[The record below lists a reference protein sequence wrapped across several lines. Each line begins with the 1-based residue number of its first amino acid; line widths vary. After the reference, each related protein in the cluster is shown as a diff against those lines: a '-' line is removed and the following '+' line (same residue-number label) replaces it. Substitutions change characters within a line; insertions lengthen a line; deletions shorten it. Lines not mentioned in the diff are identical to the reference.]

1 MDIFSN
7 AGKLLILS
15 GIIIIFI
22 GFLLAMSNHIPLLG
36 KLPGDII
43 IEKKN
48 FKFYFPLTSSIILS
62 IILSFIFS
70 LLGRR

>member
-7 AGKLLILS
+7 AGKLLILT
-15 GIIIIFI
+15 GAVIILI
-22 GFLLAMSNHIPLLG
+22 GFFLTISDKFPLIG

-43 IEKKN
+43 IERRN

-62 IILSFIFS
+62 VVLSIILS
-70 LLGRR
+70 LLWRR

>member
-7 AGKLLILS
+7 AGKLLILT
-15 GIIIIFI
+15 GTIIILI
-22 GFLLAMSNHIPLLG
+22 GFFLTIFNGLPVIG

-62 IILSFIFS
+62 IALSFILS
-70 LLGRR
+70 LLWRR

>member
-7 AGKLLILS
+7 AGKLLILF
-15 GIIIIFI
+15 GLIIILI
-22 GFLLAMSNHIPLLG
+22 GFFLTMFNHIPLIG